1 MLYAMFAM
9 VVLTTIIGV
18 IAVTSRVKGVRNKQI
33 PIKAFRTM
41 QGELPDF
48 VTRTTRN
55 YNNQFELPVLFY
67 VACTLY
73 LALNIHSSF
82 ALIAAW
88 LFVFSRVAHAIVHL
102 TYNNILHRMLVFWLG
117 VILTL
122 ALWINLVI
130 QFQN

>member
-9 VVLTTIIGV
+9 VILTTSVGV
-18 IAVTSRVKGVRNKQI
+18 IAVTSRVQGVRNKQI

-48 VTRTTRN
+48 VLRTTRN

-73 LALNIHSSF
+73 LALGIHSTF
-82 ALIAAW
+82 ALATAW
-88 LFVFSRVAHAIVHL
+88 LFVFSRVIHAIVHL
-102 TYNNILHRMLVFWLG
+102 TYNNILHRMCVFWIG
-117 VILTL
+117 VILAL
-122 ALWINLVI
+122 ALWVNLVI
-130 QFQN
+130 QHQ

>member
-9 VVLTTIIGV
+9 VVLTAIVGI

-33 PIKAFRTM
+33 SIKIFRTM

-48 VTRTTRN
+48 VLRTTRN

-73 LALNIHSSF
+73 LALDVHSTL
-82 ALIAAW
+82 ALAAAW
-88 LFVFSRVAHAIVHL
+88 LFVFSRVIHAIIHL
-102 TYNNILHRMLVFWLG
+102 TYNNIMHRMLVFWFG
-117 VILTL
+117 VVLALTL
-122 ALWINLVI
+122 WVNLVI
-130 QFQN
+130 QYQ